1 MKKMNVL
8 FAAFTLAIAAVTPIT
23 SSAAD
28 IADKSTKHELVLSK
42 TYAPHY
48 TLTIPD
54 KPIDITEESVDVDVS
69 VEGYL
74 EYDKQLTVSVESAN
88 SWTLIDQNHEDNKN
102 GVSYELKVG
111 ENVITDDSNE
121 IMSVTPNDNNKAVST
136 ALTFG
141 NFGEAAYAGTYSDTL
156 TFDVVYDTYTP
167 PATTTTT
174 PEETTEAAV
183 TTTEA
188 APES

>member
-8 FAAFTLAIAAVTPIT
+8 LAAFTLAIAAVTPIT

-28 IADKSTKHELVLSK
+28 IADRSATHELVLSK

-54 KPIDITEESVDVDVS
+54 TVIDIAEDSKNVDVS

-102 GVSYELKVG
+102 GVSYKLKVG
-111 ENVITDDSNE
+111 ENVITDANNE
-121 IMSVTPNDNNKAVST
+121 IMSVTPDNNNKAVST
-136 ALTFG
+136 TLTFG
-141 NFGEAAYAGTYSDTL
+141 NFGKAAYAGTYSDTL